1 MNVIGAWSHQIAAG
15 VAVTLEVAF
24 LSLAFGLLCGLL
36 GAAAKLGPFRFLR
49 WAGDGYTTIIRG
61 TPELLIIF
69 IVYFGGTVGLTNL
82 VKFIDPSARY
92 VEVPA
97 LLAGVFALGL
107 IFGGY
112 AAEIFRGALLAIPI
126 GQIEAAK
133 AIGMSNWQIFVSV
146 KLPQMVRYALPG
158 LGNIWI
164 SLVKD
169 TALVSVVGLEELMR
183 VTNIATTVT
192 HDAFSFAAVA
202 ALIYLLLTFFSTWIL
217 ERLEMRANRGVAH
230 HEL

>member
-1 MNVIGAWSHQIAAG
+1 MNAVGAWSQQIAYG

-24 LSLAFGLLCGLL
+24 LSLAFGLFSGLL
-36 GAAAKLGPFRFLR
+36 GAAAKLSPFRLLR
-49 WAGDGYTTIIRG
+49 WIADAYTTIIRG

-82 VKFIDPSARY
+82 VKLFDPSARF

-112 AAEIFRGALLAIPI
+112 AAEIFRGALLAIPK
-126 GQIEAAK
+126 GQIEAGK
-133 AIGMSNWQIFVSV
+133 AIGMTGWQLFRFIR
-146 KLPQMVRYALPG
+146 LPQMARFALPG

-164 SLVKD
+164 SLIKD

-202 ALIYLLLTFFSTWIL
+202 AAIYLVLTFCNTWIL
-217 ERLEMRANRGVAH
+217 GKLELRANRGVAR

>member
-1 MNVIGAWSHQIAAG
+1 MSVVGAWSHQIASG

-36 GAAAKLGPFRFLR
+36 GAAAKLSPFRPLR
-49 WAGDGYTTIIRG
+49 WISDGYTTIIRG

-69 IVYFGGTVGLTNL
+69 IVYFGGTVGLTSL
-82 VKFIDPSARY
+82 VKLINPSARY
-92 VEVPA
+92 VEIPA
-97 LLAGVFALGL
+97 LFAGVFALGL

-112 AAEIFRGALLAIPI
+112 AAEIFRGALLAVPV
-126 GQIEAAK
+126 GQVEAAK
-133 AIGMSNWQIFVSV
+133 AVGMSNWQVFVFV
-146 KLPQMVRYALPG
+146 KLPQMARYALPG

-192 HDAFSFAAVA
+192 HDAFTFAAVA
-202 ALIYLLLTFFSTWIL
+202 AGIYLLLTFCNTWIL
-217 ERLEMRANRGVAH
+217 EKLEIRANRGVFR